1 MISQD
6 QALTLLKAG
15 LASSTADQTE
25 LVLIGE
31 DLSLTRVA
39 ESQIHQNMYR
49 SDTNVYVR
57 AIKDKRVG
65 ITSTGDLSVEA
76 VKRTVK

>member
-15 LASSTADQTE
+15 LAASTADQTE

-57 AIKDKRVG
+57 AIKDKR
-65 ITSTGDLSVEA
+65 D
-76 VKRTVK
+76 RYHFHR